1 MKFAISYLR
10 FSSAIQS
17 QGDSSRRQNAK
28 RDQWLERN
36 PDVVL
41 EKELNDFGLS
51 AFKAHHVSKGDLGDF
66 LAFIETPTFA
76 SRMKRDEVFLLVE
89 SLDRLSREQI
99 MTALHQLERIVE
111 AGVKVVTLADGQTY
125 DKDSMNDLGGLI
137 VAIVT
142 MSRAHNES
150 AEKSRR
156 IKSVFEKKRQDAKA
170 GKVYSKNCP
179 AWLEIVGGKYK
190 IKKKEAKIVAD
201 IIREV
206 AKGRPTMQILREL
219 NAKKIPTLTEMKG
232 RPAPCSGW
240 SQTSVRNLV
249 IDRPIAIG
257 TMRTKDGDIENFYPP
272 IIDAETFAK
281 AKVVLGNHRSSRGRT
296 SSCSDSYNF
305 LRKIAVDHKLKE
317 PIYIKH
323 HRSQYENSKRVDRWT
338 RTGASSYYP
347 RIASCGGW
355 FKGCTWSKKEF
366 DSIFFATIRLAL
378 RVEGSTSEDE
388 NQIFMLEEK
397 IERIEAKIKNLE
409 SLLEDEP
416 DKGLLKLKKEREGD
430 LHSIM
435 TEVSHLRD
443 KVLAGGL
450 STILDPTK
458 ATPEEIHSALRSNVA
473 EKGIVINFAKR
484 SFSVSLQSGIDYKV
498 TLTPGKEV
506 IVDSNDFSLPEGFS
520 FDEPKPK
527 TQTLE
532 S

>member
-17 QGDSSRRQNAK
+17 LGDSSRRQNAK
-28 RDQWLERN
+28 RDAWLERN

-99 MTALHQLERIVE
+99 MTALHQLEKIVE
-111 AGVKVVTLADGQTY
+111 AGIKVVTLADGQTY
-125 DKDSMNDLGGLI
+125 DKESMNDLGGLI

-150 AEKSRR
+150 VEKSKR
-156 IKSVFEKKRQDAKA
+156 IRSVYEKKREDAKA

-179 AWLEIVGGKYK
+179 AWLEVVDGKYK
-190 IKKKEAKIVAD
+190 IKKKEAKIIAD

-206 AKGRPTMQILREL
+206 ARGKPTMQILREL
-219 NAKKIPTLTEMKG
+219 NTKKTPTLTQMKG

-257 TMRTKDGDIENFYPP
+257 TMRTKEGDIENHYPP

-281 AKVVLGNHRSSRGRT
+281 ARVVLNNHRSNRGRV
-296 SSCSDSYNF
+296 SISPEAFNF
-305 LRKIAVDHKLKE
+305 LRKIAVDHDLKE

-338 RTGASSYYP
+338 RTGHSSYYP

-355 FKGCTWSKKEF
+355 FKGCTWSKQEF
-366 DSIFFATIRLAL
+366 DLIFFKTIRLAL
-378 RVEGSTSEDE
+378 RVEGSTTGDE
-388 NQIFMLEEK
+388 NRNAWEFF
-397 IERIEAKIKNLE
+397 NL
-409 SLLEDEP
+409 
-416 DKGLLKLKKEREGD
+416 
-430 LHSIM
+430 
-435 TEVSHLRD
+435 
-443 KVLAGGL
+443 
-450 STILDPTK
+450 
-458 ATPEEIHSALRSNVA
+458 
-473 EKGIVINFAKR
+473 
-484 SFSVSLQSGIDYKV
+484 
-498 TLTPGKEV
+498 
-506 IVDSNDFSLPEGFS
+506 
-520 FDEPKPK
+520 
-527 TQTLE
+527 
-532 S
+532 

>member
-28 RDQWLERN
+28 RDAWLERN

-156 IKSVFEKKRQDAKA
+156 IKSAYVKKREDAKA
-170 GKVYSKNCP
+170 GKIYSRSCP
-179 AWLEIVGGKYK
+179 AWLEIVNGKFK
-190 IKKKEAKIVAD
+190 VKKKEARIVSDIVRSIASGREINKICKD
-201 IIREV
+201 
-206 AKGRPTMQILREL
+206 L
-219 NAKKIPTLTEMKG
+219 NSSKVPTLSEMKG
-232 RPAPCSGW
+232 HRNTIGGW
-240 SQTSVRNLV
+240 SPSAVRNLV
-249 IDRPIAIG
+249 DRPLPIG
-257 TMRTKDGDIENFYPP
+257 TLRFKESEVANYYPA

-281 AKVVLGNHRSSRGRT
+281 ARVVLGNHSSSRGRT
-296 SSCSDSYNF
+296 SDPGKPFNL
-305 LRKIAVDHKLKE
+305 LRKIGVDHEFGEAIYLKN
-317 PIYIKH
+317 
-323 HRSQYENSKRVDRWT
+323 R
-338 RTGASSYYP
+338 GASSGYLP
-347 RIASCGGW
+347 RRAHVGGW
-355 FKGCTWSKKEF
+355 FAGCIWSKREF
-366 DSIFFATIRLAL
+366 DAIFFATIRLAL

-397 IERIEAKIKNLE
+397 IERVEGKIKNLE

-416 DKGLLKLKKEREGD
+416 DKGLLKLKKEREED
-430 LHSIM
+430 LHSIL
-435 TEVSHLRD
+435 TEVSSLRD
-443 KVLAGGL
+443 KVLAGGK
-450 STILDPTK
+450 STILDPDK
-458 ATPEEIHSALRSNVA
+458 ATPEEIHSALRANVV
-473 EKGIVINFAKR
+473 EKGIVVDFAKR
-484 SFSVSLQSGIDYKV
+484 SFSVTLQSGIDYKV
-498 TLTPGKEV
+498 TLTKQGEV
-506 IVDSNDFSLPEGFS
+506 VVDSNDFTLPRDFS
-520 FDEPKPK
+520 FDAPKRGSR
-527 TQTLE
+527 TRE